1 MIHTNTLITV
11 LKASH
16 QALGPCPTTTQYY
29 DLKTQKQQTEL
40 SMIHC
45 DKDYALTQTRT
56 PDHDDTDHLKI
67 EVAPQN
73 DS

>member
-1 MIHTNTLITV
+1 MSDAKN
-11 LKASH
+11 
-16 QALGPCPTTTQYY
+16 G
-29 DLKTQKQQTEL
+29 QQGKL
-40 SMIHC
+40 C

>member
-1 MIHTNTLITV
+1 VGLKENCSINNLQLI
-11 LKASH
+11 SY
-16 QALGPCPTTTQYY
+16 GTQG
-29 DLKTQKQQTEL
+29 LP
-40 SMIHC
+40 